1 MADRYIKHLV
11 IADADHCKV
20 MLDNGDELK
29 GVLSLETGK
38 VHANWYPKV
47 TMTVLLSG
55 RDNDG

>member
-11 IADADHCKV
+11 IADGDYCKV
-20 MLDNGDELK
+20 VLDNGDELK

-38 VHANWYPKV
+38 VHVSWCPKV

-55 RDNDG
+55 RDDDG